1 MISIESWP
9 TPGLLYNKPSPG
21 DHGTEE
27 TDIISSPSLPPL
39 RLVSALSFHCHS
51 LLVVGRLSAVVV
63 VAAAV
68 ATCVVVFSRAGR
80 LCMPLKCGSLD
91 APNNP
96 KPQQI
101 ILEYVGNYLCRSLGL
116 AGVKRIIWWRAELFD
131 VNQDNSTGQIIRTT
145 HGGQTSGWLGR
156 YVDSFIGEWG
166 RDRDREGGREKK
178 EIKGEEK
185 KIGKFRLVDLIS
197 LKRITDSLK
206 RSGSLS
212 LGWIRSR
219 MKQWLKRSAIEA
231 VKRRRFI
238 CNNFREIERKLLV
251 KCCFHLMLGK
261 KKRLIEEIYIF
272 IEVIDCRIDCFY
284 RVDNSLFLTNFY
296 SKCQ

>member
-1 MISIESWP
+1 M
-9 TPGLLYNKPSPG
+9 LYNGSIGKIQKEQNGRKGVESQFLYNETASSNNETKFSRASPRSTNSTVYFFAPMIWFQSNRDQRPGYYTINQPPVITERRKP
-21 DHGTEE
+21 
-27 TDIISSPSLPPL
+27 ISSPSLPSL

-63 VAAAV
+63 VAVAIAAADAAAAAV
-68 ATCVVVFSRAGR
+68 ATCIVVFSRAGR

-131 VNQDNSTGQIIRTT
+131 VNQDNSTGQIIRTA

-166 RDRDREGGREKK
+166 EIEIEIGRERKKRNKREGKKDREISIGGLNQSE
-178 EIKGEEK
+178 
-185 KIGKFRLVDLIS
+185 
-197 LKRITDSLK
+197 TD
-206 RSGSLS
+206 
-212 LGWIRSR
+212 
-219 MKQWLKRSAIEA
+219 
-231 VKRRRFI
+231 
-238 CNNFREIERKLLV
+238 
-251 KCCFHLMLGK
+251 
-261 KKRLIEEIYIF
+261 Y
-272 IEVIDCRIDCFY
+272 
-284 RVDNSLFLTNFY
+284 
-296 SKCQ
+296 

>member
-9 TPGLLYNKPSPG
+9 TPGLLYNKPTPG

-63 VAAAV
+63 VVVAAAIAAADAAAATAV

-131 VNQDNSTGQIIRTT
+131 VNQDNSTGQIIRTA

-156 YVDSFIGEWG
+156 YVDSFIGKWG
-166 RDRDREGGREKK
+166 EIEIEIGREGG
-178 EIKGEEK
+178 
-185 KIGKFRLVDLIS
+185 
-197 LKRITDSLK
+197 
-206 RSGSLS
+206 
-212 LGWIRSR
+212 
-219 MKQWLKRSAIEA
+219 
-231 VKRRRFI
+231 
-238 CNNFREIERKLLV
+238 
-251 KCCFHLMLGK
+251 K
-261 KKRLIEEIYIF
+261 KK
-272 IEVIDCRIDCFY
+272 
-284 RVDNSLFLTNFY
+284 
-296 SKCQ
+296 KK

>member
-178 EIKGEEK
+178 K
-185 KIGKFRLVDLIS
+185 K
-197 LKRITDSLK
+197 
-206 RSGSLS
+206 
-212 LGWIRSR
+212 
-219 MKQWLKRSAIEA
+219 
-231 VKRRRFI
+231 
-238 CNNFREIERKLLV
+238 
-251 KCCFHLMLGK
+251 
-261 KKRLIEEIYIF
+261 
-272 IEVIDCRIDCFY
+272 
-284 RVDNSLFLTNFY
+284 
-296 SKCQ
+296 